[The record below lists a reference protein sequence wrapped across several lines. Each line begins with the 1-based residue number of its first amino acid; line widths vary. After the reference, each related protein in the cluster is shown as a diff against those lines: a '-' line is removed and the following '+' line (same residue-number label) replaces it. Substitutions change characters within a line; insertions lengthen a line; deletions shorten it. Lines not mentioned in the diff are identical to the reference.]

1 MKHLSFNTLVN
12 TFDLKKEYLWMTVD
26 SMPLLCNR
34 LGKEYLAAGENIDWT
49 HHTKFGTG
57 ADQPEGV
64 ALNLAVVYVLKW

>member
-1 MKHLSFNTLVN
+1 
-12 TFDLKKEYLWMTVD
+12 MTSD

-34 LGKEYLAAGENIDWT
+34 LGKEYLAAGENIDLT

-64 ALNLAVVYVLKW
+64 TLNLAVVLCL